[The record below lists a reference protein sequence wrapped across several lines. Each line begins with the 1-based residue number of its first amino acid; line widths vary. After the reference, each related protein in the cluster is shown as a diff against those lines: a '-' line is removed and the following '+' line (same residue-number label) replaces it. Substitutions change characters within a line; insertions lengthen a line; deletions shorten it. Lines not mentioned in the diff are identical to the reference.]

1 MSDVVFPLT
10 VFYDHSCPLCRDEV
24 ELLRRHNLEQKLVFI
39 DCSASDFADHHE
51 HSRGEMMRL
60 IHGRDANGVW
70 FVGPPVF
77 SAAYRAI
84 GAASVA
90 TLWGAA
96 WLQPMWKRVYPWVAD
111 NRQWLSR
118 TWVFSV
124 AMTMFKRFVSWSAR
138 RRAER
143 VAQNACAIDQKDCR

>member
-24 ELLRRHNLEQKLVFI
+24 ELLRQHNSAQKLAFV
-39 DCSASDFADHHE
+39 DCSASDFIEDPV
-51 HSRGEMMRL
+51 HSRNAMMRL
-60 IHGRDANGVW
+60 IHARDANGVW

-84 GAASVA
+84 GAESVA
-90 TLWGAA
+90 TLWGAN
-96 WLQPMWKRVYPWVAD
+96 WLQPMWKRLYPRVAD

-118 TWVFSV
+118 TWVFSF
-124 AMTMFKRFVSWSAR
+124 AMRLFKRFVSWSAN

-143 VAQNACAIDQKDCR
+143 VAAQVCAVDQKDCL